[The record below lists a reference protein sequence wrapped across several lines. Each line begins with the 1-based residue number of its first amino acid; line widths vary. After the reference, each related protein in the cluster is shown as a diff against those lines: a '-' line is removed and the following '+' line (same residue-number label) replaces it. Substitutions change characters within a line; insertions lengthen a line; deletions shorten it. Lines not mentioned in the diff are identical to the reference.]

1 MPVSKTHFA
10 ITQMTDIKHHQ
21 GETGGS
27 FYYEKDGQKLAEMTY
42 TMAGPQRMIIDH
54 TEVDA
59 SLQGTGMGKQ
69 LLGELVNYVR
79 ANKIT
84 VIPLC
89 PFANA
94 TLKRTPEWQD
104 ILN

>member
-1 MPVSKTHFA
+1 MEV
-10 ITQMTDIKHHQ
+10 KHHK

-27 FYYEKDGQKLAEMTY
+27 FYYEENGHKLAEMTY
-42 TMAGPQRMIIDH
+42 TMAGEQRMIIDH

-59 SLQGTGMGKQ
+59 SLQGKGVGKV
-69 LLGELVNYVR
+69 LLAELVAYVR

-94 TLKRTPEWQD
+94 TFKRTPEWGD
-104 ILN
+104 VLI